1 MSGQFKR
8 FAKSSA
14 LDFLMT
20 LVLALALGY
29 AVLSGFESTLVMRTN
44 IGLMALVIGGLLLI
58 LYAGGWSRGA
68 RVVSI
73 VGVIVYAVAAMAVA
87 LFLTAPEAL
96 PFADGTVNDVEGNH
110 VIFVIVLT
118 VVGLLVYLL
127 SRSRAGALV
136 LAFLAVFTC
145 GVVQYLFPEWI
156 SEEGGFIVFVTC
168 LVVSIMLVIYRR
180 YVIGVTKTDHHA
192 RLAFA
197 QVFALGLGVCAITAG
212 IAAALF
218 ALVIMPLNLQT
229 PVLKPFEHRI
239 IPPIVDYTG
248 AYDEYLVENPDVFTS
263 LLNEKEDATSQNASG
278 GSVPDE
284 EQTETNSSPL
294 MQFLQSMTIFSEDDW
309 TESFDPVSYDRLQV
323 GIPIALVLVI
333 VALLVLV
340 ILRIRRRDV
349 RLKRLREKPYAERV
363 VFLYGFLLSRL
374 KRLKLGKP
382 ETSTP
387 LEFAFDSRKKL
398 VPFTRKTG
406 KVDLVEVTL
415 IYQRAVYGS
424 EEISAEDYAKVERY
438 YRAFFNNAHRYMGT
452 PRWLVQFWR
461 I

>member
-1 MSGQFKR
+1 MSEQFKR

-20 LVLALALGY
+20 LVLALVLGY

-44 IGLMALVIGGLLLI
+44 VGLMALVIGGLLLI

-68 RVVSI
+68 RVASI
-73 VGVIVYAVAAMAVA
+73 VGAIVYAVAAMAVA

-110 VIFVIVLT
+110 AIFVIVLV

-136 LAFLAVFTC
+136 LAFLSVFTC

-156 SEEGGFIVFVTC
+156 SEEGGFVVFVTC
-168 LVVSIMLVIYRR
+168 LVVSVMLVIYRR

-197 QVFALGLGVCAITAG
+197 QTFAFGLGVCVITAG
-212 IAAALF
+212 VAAALF
-218 ALVIMPLNLQT
+218 ALVIMPLNLST

-284 EQTETNSSPL
+284 EQTETSSSPL

-309 TESFDPVSYDRLQV
+309 TESFDPVSYDRLQI

-340 ILRIRRRDV
+340 ILRDV
-349 RLKRLREKPYAERV
+349 RLKRLRENPYAERV
-363 VFLYGFLLSRL
+363 VFLYDFLLSRL
-374 KRLKLGKP
+374 KCLKLGKP

-415 IYQRAVYGS
+415 IYQRAVYGA